1 MQDNWDLTKPCL
13 FVQIAPL
20 YTHPNRFTGC
30 QEINANISGITGR
43 LEIEIKV
50 INSDNF
56 SSFLPSKKSASH
68 FSREITNQRK
78 QFSQTKTEISN

>member
-50 INSDNF
+50 INSDNL
-56 SSFLPSKKSASH
+56 SSFLPSKKSASQ
-68 FSREITNQRK
+68 EITNQRK